1 MTQALQ
7 AAGWREQPGAPT
19 SPSASV
25 VHAQRGDHLAD
36 IAARYGLDEAALRA
50 ANPNLGA
57 SQQLAAGQALRLPE
71 AKTEAGAELG
81 AAVAGVAGAGGR
93 EGLVQA
99 LQAKAYEAGRV
110 APQTA
115 FDGTLHR
122 ALPSAY
128 EAGALNHNFGS
139 PGRYNAPGQG
149 MLYTSPDAASMLH
162 ENAAYAGS
170 GQHPLA
176 GKTVLELGFKA
187 TPDAHG
193 RGGVADLA
201 EGARRAG
208 LPEQALTEPKGGKSP
223 SLLHQL
229 AGEHPYTLP
238 QQASKGA
245 SDAGASALRAPSAT
259 GGSQIDILPRNTR
272 PDQITPQQLT
282 RHDAH
287 GHAAPAQPAAG
298 VIDPM
303 PADTRRYTPGA
314 LDKSAGTRPALV
326 ERSGGGKAYA
336 PADAPGRPLAA
347 GNQSLEAPAGTA
359 AGRLRQTAS
368 GATEGYPRAASTRYG
383 AVGGAAATL
392 IDAGVRAS
400 RGEQVAAGQVAQ
412 ATASNAVLGAGAA
425 KVVDALTPRLG
436 LVKAGGAVGAL
447 VQAGFSGYGN
457 AQAYRAGQI
466 SGARA
471 VANTVVDTGTA
482 AAAGAAGAAVGA
494 AVGSIV
500 PVAGTAVGAVVGFGV
515 GVGAHYAIGA
525 LDKATGFTSAAKDAL
540 ASGLQSLS
548 DGAGSAWKAIKS
560 W

>member
-7 AAGWREQPGAPT
+7 AAGWREQPGAASP
-19 SPSASV
+19 PSAGV

-71 AKTEAGAELG
+71 AKAELN
-81 AAVAGVAGAGGR
+81 AAVAGVAGATGR

-128 EAGALNHNFGS
+128 EAGALNHNYGS

-162 ENAAYAGS
+162 ENAAYAGT

-187 TPDAHG
+187 TPDAAG

-272 PDQITPQQLT
+272 PDQIRPQQLT
-282 RHDAH
+282 RHDAA
-287 GHAAPAQPAAG
+287 GKAAPAQPATG

-314 LDKSAGTRPALV
+314 LDKSAGARPALV
-326 ERSGGGKAYA
+326 ERSGGKAYA
-336 PADAPGRPLAA
+336 PTDAPGRPLAA

-359 AGRLRQTAS
+359 AGRLRQAAG

-425 KVVDALTPRLG
+425 KAVDALTPRLG

-525 LDKATGFTSAAKDAL
+525 LDKATGFTSAAKGTL
-540 ASGLQSLS
+540 AAGLQSLS
-548 DGAGSAWKAIKS
+548 DGAGSAWKAIKA